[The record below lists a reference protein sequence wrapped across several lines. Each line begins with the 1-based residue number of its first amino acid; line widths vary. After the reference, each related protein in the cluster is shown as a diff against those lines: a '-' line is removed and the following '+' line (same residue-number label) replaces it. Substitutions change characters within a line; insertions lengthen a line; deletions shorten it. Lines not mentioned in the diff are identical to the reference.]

1 MANSTSAAG
10 NNGVAGSY
18 DAAVART
25 VGPGTYALGTK
36 SVSGT
41 HAVRRSVV
49 QTAAGAGSEV
59 YSETQ
64 NMRFAYPVVEADAP
78 AITRT

>member
-1 MANSTSAAG
+1 MANSTTAAG

-18 DAAVART
+18 DPT
-25 VGPGTYALGTK
+25 VTRYNSGSMTGGDL
-36 SVSGT
+36 SVLGT
-41 HAVRRSVV
+41 HAVRQSVV
-49 QTAAGAGSEV
+49 QTAAGAASNV

-64 NMRFAYPVVEADAP
+64 NLRFAYPVVEADAP

>member
-18 DAAVART
+18 DATVART
-25 VGPGTYALGTK
+25 VTGAYSTSNL

-41 HAVRRSVV
+41 HAVRQSVV
-49 QTAAGAGSEV
+49 QTAAGTASNV

-64 NMRFAYPVVEADAP
+64 NLRFAYPVVEADAP

>member
-18 DAAVART
+18 DATVART
-25 VGPGTYALGTK
+25 VAPGTSYALGNL

-41 HAVRRSVV
+41 HAIRRSVV
-49 QTAAGAGSEV
+49 QTAAGVGSEV
-59 YSETQ
+59 YSETVSYTHLTLPTK
-64 NMRFAYPVVEADAP
+64 RIV
-78 AITRT
+78 

>member
-1 MANSTSAAG
+1 MANSTTAAG

-18 DAAVART
+18 NPATRT
-25 VGPGTYALGTK
+25 VSGKYSDSDLD
-36 SVSGT
+36 VSGR

-49 QTAAGAGSEV
+49 QTAAGVASDV

-64 NMRFAYPVVEADAP
+64 NLRFAYPVVEADAP

>member
-1 MANSTSAAG
+1 MANLSTAAG
-10 NNGVAGSY
+10 NNGVAGTY
-18 DAAVART
+18 DPATRT
-25 VGPGTYALGTK
+25 VTGAYSTSNL

-41 HAVRRSVV
+41 HAVRQSVV
-49 QTAAGAGSEV
+49 QTAAGAASDV

-64 NMRFAYPVVEADAP
+64 NLRYAYSGVESDAP

>member
-1 MANSTSAAG
+1 MANLSTAAG

-18 DAAVART
+18 NAAVART
-25 VGPGTYALGTK
+25 VSGTYAGSNL

-49 QTAAGAGSEV
+49 QTAAGVGSEV

-64 NMRFAYPVVEADAP
+64 NHRFAYPVVEADAP

>member
-1 MANSTSAAG
+1 MANFTTAAG
-10 NNGVAGSY
+10 NNGVAGSF
-18 DAAVART
+18 DLATRT
-25 VGPGTYALGTK
+25 VTGAYSTGNL

-49 QTAAGAGSEV
+49 QTAAGVASDV
-59 YSETQ
+59 FSETQ
-64 NMRFAYPVVEADAP
+64 NLRFAYPVVEADAP

>member
-18 DAAVART
+18 DASVART
-25 VGPGTYALGTK
+25 VSGSYAGSNL

-49 QTAAGAGSEV
+49 QTAAGVGSEV

>member
-18 DAAVART
+18 DPATRT
-25 VGPGTYALGTK
+25 VSGKYSTSDLT
-36 SVSGT
+36 VSGT
-41 HAVRRSVV
+41 HAVRQSVV
-49 QTAAGAGSEV
+49 QTAAGTASNV

-64 NMRFAYPVVEADAP
+64 NLRFAYPVVEADAP